1 MPTDTVINR
10 FDTQDVVGIG
20 IDLPLMS
27 GNGSSFAIN
36 YTTMDQAEANAKNL
50 LLTNKGER
58 IMQPN
63 FGCDLYRALYDNIT
77 EVLIDSID
85 ERIRD
90 QFAYWLP
97 YIVINELTIGPNKS
111 DSGAANKLF
120 IKMVISLK
128 NNLFDTRSIELTI
141 SQNSNEFS

>member
-97 YIVINELTIGPNKS
+97 YIVINELTIGPNNS

>member
-1 MPTDTVINR
+1 MPTDIVSNR
-10 FDTQDVVGIG
+10 LDTLDVVGIG
-20 IDLPLMS
+20 IDLPLIS

-63 FGCDLYRALYDNIT
+63 FGCDLYRALFDNMT
-77 EVLIDSID
+77 EVLTDLME

-90 QFAYWLP
+90 QFGYWLP
-97 YIVINELTIGPNKS
+97 YININELTIKQNET
-111 DSGAANKLF
+111 DNGAGNKLF
-120 IKMVISLK
+120 LKMIISLK

-141 SQNSNEFS
+141 SQNGNESS